1 MFRSQHLSL
10 IGEESRSCLCVSRT
24 VGEARLCKKMSK
36 VDSDRWI
43 KERTCSELFRGET
56 GSCFGV
62 PECPEMRE
70 ICLIIQY
77 T

>member
-1 MFRSQHLSL
+1 MFRSRHLSL

-43 KERTCSELFRGET
+43 RERNSLELFRGEI
-56 GSCFGV
+56 GNV
-62 PECPEMRE
+62 PEFLDCPKMRE
-70 ICLIIQY
+70 KYLIYLI
-77 T
+77 